1 MSPSPRH
8 RALSLTLVYLV
19 VASLWVFSSDRVL
32 VALELPLGQ
41 IEHLQLFKGLAFVLF
56 SSALLYLVLRTH
68 QRRQGH
74 SQLLLQRNEERLQLA
89 LDAAQDGL
97 WDWDMGNSRIFFSIS
112 YAKILGLLPEELGTT
127 RDLWTERLHP
137 DDREQ
142 VLARLA
148 ALRDSHSSQDYENS
162 FRLRHRDGSYRWVHT
177 RGRALCDA
185 QGQAYR
191 MIGTCRDITQQ
202 RTAEEHLRQAAAVF
216 ESTQEGVLI
225 TDARMHISHI
235 NPAFSRITGYSPDEV
250 LGQTPAL
257 LKSGRHDAAFYH
269 ELWQALQEH
278 GAWSGEIWNRRKNNE
293 IFPQWQCIRA
303 IHDESGRL
311 SNYVA
316 VFSDISAI
324 KRSQHELDY
333 LAHHDPLSDLPNR
346 LLFIE
351 RVEQAL
357 ERSSRD
363 KQGVAVLLIDLD
375 HFRHINDSLGHS
387 IGDQL
392 LKQVGERLQAQL
404 QAGMTL
410 ARLGGDEFGLLY
422 VGCQQPEKAA
432 TLAEQLQASM
442 QQPFQLDGQDLVVE
456 VSLGISLYPGD
467 AQTVEQLLRNA
478 DSALSKVKH
487 SGRDAYAFYSQEMTV
502 LARQRVQ
509 LTAALR
515 QALEQDQLRTYYQP
529 IHELVS
535 GRMIGVEALV
545 RWQHPERGLVPP
557 GELIPIAEESGLIH
571 AIDAWVLEHA
581 CQQMCA
587 WQAAG
592 HSLEFVAVN
601 VSSRL
606 FGRGELDLRV
616 ARVLAATGLDPAFLE
631 LEITESAV
639 MDDPDA
645 AQALLERLRALG
657 VRLAIDDFGTGYS
670 SLSRLKRMPV
680 HKLKLDQSFVCGMPQ
695 DQDDVAIARAVI
707 ALGHSL
713 GLRVLA
719 EGIEEPAQAQL
730 LRELGCTLGQG
741 YLFGRPLPAE
751 QLLLPS

>member
-1 MSPSPRH
+1 W
-8 RALSLTLVYLV
+8 A
-19 VASLWVFSSDRVL
+19 
-32 VALELPLGQ
+32 
-41 IEHLQLFKGLAFVLF
+41 EH
-56 SSALLYLVLRTH
+56 
-68 QRRQGH
+68 
-74 SQLLLQRNEERLQLA
+74 
-89 LDAAQDGL
+89 
-97 WDWDMGNSRIFFSIS
+97 
-112 YAKILGLLPEELGTT
+112 
-127 RDLWTERLHP
+127 LHP

-142 VLARLA
+142 VLARVA
-148 ALRDSHSSQDYENS
+148 ALLDSHTSQDYENS
-162 FRLRHRDGSYRWVHT
+162 YRLRHRDGSYRWVHA
-177 RGRALCDA
+177 RGRALCDG
-185 QGQAYR
+185 QGKAYR

-202 RTAEEHLRQAAAVF
+202 RIAEERLRQAAAVF

-225 TDARMHISHI
+225 TDAQMHITHI

-250 LGQTPAL
+250 LGQTPSL
-257 LKSGRHDAAFYH
+257 LKSGRHDVAFYH

-278 GAWSGEIWNRRKNNE
+278 GAWSGEIWNRRKDNE

-357 ERSSRD
+357 ERGNRD

-422 VGCQQPEKAA
+422 EDCLQPEKAA
-432 TLAEQLQASM
+432 TLAEQLQVSM
-442 QQPFQLDGQDLVVE
+442 RQPFHLDGQDLVVE
-456 VSLGISLYPGD
+456 VSQGISLYPGD
-467 AQTVEQLLRNA
+467 AQTVEQMLRNA
-478 DSALSKVKH
+478 DSALSKVKQ

-502 LARQRVQ
+502 LARQCVE

-529 IHELVS
+529 VHELFS

-557 GELIPIAEESGLIH
+557 GEFITIAEESGLIH

-581 CQQMCA
+581 CRQMCA

-592 HSLEFVAVN
+592 HHLQFVAVN

-680 HKLKLDQSFVCGMPQ
+680 HKLKLDQSFVRGMPQ

-741 YLFGRPLPAE
+741 YLFGRPVPAQE
-751 QLLLPS
+751 LLLPSPS